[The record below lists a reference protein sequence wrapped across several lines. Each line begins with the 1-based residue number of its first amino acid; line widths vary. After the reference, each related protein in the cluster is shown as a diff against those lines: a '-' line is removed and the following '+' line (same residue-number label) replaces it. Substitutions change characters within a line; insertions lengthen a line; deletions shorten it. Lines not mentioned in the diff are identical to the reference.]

1 MSDSVYTTVNVRP
14 SRVLTLEA
22 DEISSQTQ
30 RPKLVTLGLDEEYSS
45 RSQALWAI
53 LWGGGG
59 NPYLRN
65 TECSNQ
71 TNTKLLTPFYR
82 IALTSLPKMSLR
94 SWMRIQPNLQP
105 GTSQRLA
112 NPPQD
117 RMGTL
122 VLRVARGSYLPS
134 ENTWGKEELL
144 NVLDLEPSIPLLRR
158 RGTEKR
164 IVRPLPTLRHDWIP
178 RGSGKFIQRQFGVWS
193 GLRET

>member
-1 MSDSVYTTVNVRP
+1 MKFLHRP
-14 SRVLTLEA
+14 RDPNLWYWVWMRNIYHISRHCEQYCQEEETLPL
-22 DEISSQTQ
+22 QHWVFK
-30 RPKLVTLGLDEEYSS
+30 P
-45 RSQALWAI
+45 
-53 LWGGGG
+53 
-59 NPYLRN
+59 N
-65 TECSNQ
+65 

-144 NVLDLEPSIPLLRR
+144 NVLDIEPSIPLLRQ

-164 IVRPLPTLRHDWIP
+164 IIRPLPTLRHDWIP
-178 RGSGKFIQRQFGVWS
+178 HGSGKLIQRQFGVWS
-193 GLRET
+193 GLKET